1 MSEEDKKESLPQVPI
16 ETFLPKLG
24 ANEVELKRQNNTTLT
39 FNVGLTEDEEIVDN
53 QRRNVQEQTIIVG
66 GIELYEKREL
76 KKIES
81 EELVT
86 LRHTRRIGSQTYMVK
101 ETRDTKNNKTSTD
114 VETNMSEAEVKEFQ
128 DQWRHMWHPE
138 LSEEEILAQ
147 KVMAKKAQKPT
158 KIEPGHD
165 ENFETVYQEPEPEVL
180 DAPPAPQAEAKKKK
194 KKCCGCCNIM

>member
-1 MSEEDKKESLPQVPI
+1 
-16 ETFLPKLG
+16 
-24 ANEVELKRQNNTTLT
+24 
-39 FNVGLTEDEEIVDN
+39 
-53 QRRNVQEQTIIVG
+53 
-66 GIELYEKREL
+66 
-76 KKIES
+76 
-81 EELVT
+81 
-86 LRHTRRIGSQTYMVK
+86 MVK

-128 DQWRHMWHPE
+128 NQWRHMWHPE
-138 LSEEEILAQ
+138 LSEEEILARE
-147 KVMAKKAQKPT
+147 VMAKKAQKPT